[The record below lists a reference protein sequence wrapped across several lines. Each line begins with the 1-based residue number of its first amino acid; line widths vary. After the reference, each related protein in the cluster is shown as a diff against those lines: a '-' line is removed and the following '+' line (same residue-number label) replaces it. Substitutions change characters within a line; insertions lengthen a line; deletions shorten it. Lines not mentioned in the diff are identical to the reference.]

1 MSATITLAKEKETG
15 LIQHI
20 NDVVKEKGLLY
31 RCVGCDKEVIVV
43 KSKPRK
49 KEWHFRHK
57 VESSCTGG
65 RDTALHDYA
74 VQILINNS
82 AVKVSKKL
90 EITYTN
96 PRKEVSFLGKRSDVT
111 VTYENED
118 IHFEVYVTHDLD
130 PEKIDIYKN
139 YKKKCVKID
148 LSEPGLLTATP
159 EKIKEA
165 VLSQHR
171 NKTIIFW
178 KDEVLTAVNSNE
190 RNFNWKHLLIVIAA
204 FIGLRYLW
212 KLLFRPKRRN
222 FR

>member
-111 VTYENED
+111 VTYENKD

-139 YKKKCVKID
+139 YKKNV
-148 LSEPGLLTATP
+148 
-159 EKIKEA
+159 
-165 VLSQHR
+165 
-171 NKTIIFW
+171 
-178 KDEVLTAVNSNE
+178 
-190 RNFNWKHLLIVIAA
+190 
-204 FIGLRYLW
+204 
-212 KLLFRPKRRN
+212 
-222 FR
+222 